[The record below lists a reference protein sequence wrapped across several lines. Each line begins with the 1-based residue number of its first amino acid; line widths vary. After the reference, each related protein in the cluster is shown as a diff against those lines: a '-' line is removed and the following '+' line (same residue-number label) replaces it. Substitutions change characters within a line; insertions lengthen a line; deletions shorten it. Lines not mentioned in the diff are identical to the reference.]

1 MATFFA
7 SCGVI
12 FSFSGKIVR
21 NMAKMMT
28 KRAYGNRNMFRCAAP
43 RGWSWGYW
51 VYRCC
56 GALHLGLE
64 LGFGLQVFID
74 VSGALHLLSC

>member
-1 MATFFA
+1 
-7 SCGVI
+7 
-12 FSFSGKIVR
+12 
-21 NMAKMMT
+21 MAKMMT
-28 KRAYGNRNMFRCAAP
+28 DRAYGNRNMFRCAAP

-74 VSGALHLLSC
+74 VSGDLHLLDWQLRLALLSLLIYDR